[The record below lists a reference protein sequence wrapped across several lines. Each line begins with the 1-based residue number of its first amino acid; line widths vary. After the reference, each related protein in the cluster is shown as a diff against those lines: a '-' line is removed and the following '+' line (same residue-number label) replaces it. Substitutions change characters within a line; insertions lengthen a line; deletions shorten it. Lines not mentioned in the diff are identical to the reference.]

1 MVKVFDITPHRRR
14 RRIVQ
19 SYSSGAYVPPVWA
32 HWRHLANTTELV
44 LPSVN
49 PSPQSRS
56 AVLSQLTAESLY
68 IYNGLFI
75 PRNFPLPWGSG
86 PLSKHGSLDSHPS
99 PQPKR
104 HLDRFSHFA
113 GLTSVTDRQA
123 DRQTD
128 HATRSVTIDRVYV
141 RSTGDAV

>member
-44 LPSVN
+44 LPL
-49 PSPQSRS
+49 
-56 AVLSQLTAESLY
+56 A
-68 IYNGLFI
+68 
-75 PRNFPLPWGSG
+75 
-86 PLSKHGSLDSHPS
+86 HPS

-104 HLDRFSHFA
+104 QKNEIDWFSRFCTAQAESLYLAMDDPFPQNCPLLIGHLNP
-113 GLTSVTDRQA
+113 T
-123 DRQTD
+123 
-128 HATRSVTIDRVYV
+128 
-141 RSTGDAV
+141 